1 MLYNQS
7 VSVCLQKHC
16 CILPEDLR
24 DFYLTTD
31 GFQLTWSAK
40 FDGQPV
46 PLGSM
51 VINSVCA
58 LSPLCESPL
67 YSLPSAPTLADLDS
81 ESDSEGVESQP
92 VKPHFDSRSRIFELD
107 ACNGNGKVCL
117 VYRNVKPR
125 LVAQQCEVWFLDRA
139 LYWHFLT
146 ESFTAYYRLMVTHL
160 GLPEWQYRFT
170 KHGPSPQ
177 TKVKPLTAKRGV
189 PLRKAAVPCF
199 SHGYTRLGH
208 TYSPHFTLSPLT
220 LLSAPSLCF
229 LFLGVESQ
237 PVKPHF
243 DSQSRIFELD
253 ACNGNGKVCLVYRN
267 VKPRLVAQQC
277 EVWFLDRALYWHF
290 LTESFTAYYR
300 LMVTHLGLPEWQYRF
315 TKHGPSPQTKQW
327 SCLYRPITSS
337 CDPHTNQGEPFL
349 NKLDPSRA
357 FRGKAKLPT
366 PKKKIATQ
374 STGAQRG
381 RNVGASAA
389 RK

>member
-1 MLYNQS
+1 MVTLWMKELFLALKEMIKPYKFYHDHCPMVLYYAFTIVYQES
-7 VSVCLQKHC
+7 RPGVTDVKFVEKEPAERHV
-16 CILPEDLR
+16 ILSWELVESRPGV
-24 DFYLTTD
+24 TD
-31 GFQLTWSAK
+31 VK
-40 FDGQPV
+40 FVEKEPAERHVILSWELVGQPV

-177 TKVKPLTAKRGV
+177 A
-189 PLRKAAVPCF
+189 
-199 SHGYTRLGH
+199 
-208 TYSPHFTLSPLT
+208 
-220 LLSAPSLCF
+220 
-229 LFLGVESQ
+229 
-237 PVKPHF
+237 
-243 DSQSRIFELD
+243 
-253 ACNGNGKVCLVYRN
+253 
-267 VKPRLVAQQC
+267 
-277 EVWFLDRALYWHF
+277 
-290 LTESFTAYYR
+290 
-300 LMVTHLGLPEWQYRF
+300 
-315 TKHGPSPQTKQW
+315 KQW